1 MITFNRRKASLFEV
15 DVAIGCL
22 LGFYLGNGIQA
33 HSGRAYKWCPFWG
46 KMGATSVRLTSITR
60 AYDHYAKSRTAVT
73 FGTRGSG
80 REGWTVTNPKE
91 KMIKKMLQ
99 LLQQRA
105 GSGPMLALLK
115 MPVWE
120 PESRMFVARQQ
131 KAPAAIGPEVSES
144 SAEGK
149 KKAATANH
157 LAAMPMWWQ
166 KFDQTT
172 HGAHQDNEIYRLLR
186 WAPATKASRGGGFRK
201 LLVTRKQ
208 EYLLLNGD
216 QAGFNAVKAEQENAP
231 LGTGTKRFWGV
242 WAAAAEKI
250 SEYWLAEQQSKGAD
264 FLHKLRDQGKVGLAN
279 RREKLCSNYE
289 EAWWLLWLEWESL
302 WEYCPPQ
309 SDVITWNIGPQGVDL
324 SFPLIAQTLS
334 KGAAV
339 VMFQEVS
346 FHPEERRRVKGI
358 LKTIGSDYWCVM
370 ESSQRVRAGREDC
383 KAGASTKNFEA
394 PWVYAVVTFLHKD
407 VFKQPTHL
415 DWAAQ
420 YSNKAMR
427 HMLQGRM
434 SCLWAPRHSESPMLV
449 INIHQAG
456 SATLELQQRMWIAIQ
471 GIRAKH
477 PEIQGIIGGDF
488 LMQTHMA
495 HEKDTLSAMRI
506 ISDEWMANFRLAW
519 QQSKG

>member
-1 MITFNRRKASLFEV
+1 M
-15 DVAIGCL
+15 
-22 LGFYLGNGIQA
+22 
-33 HSGRAYKWCPFWG
+33 
-46 KMGATSVRLTSITR
+46 
-60 AYDHYAKSRTAVT
+60 
-73 FGTRGSG
+73 
-80 REGWTVTNPKE
+80 
-91 KMIKKMLQ
+91 
-99 LLQQRA
+99 
-105 GSGPMLALLK
+105 
-115 MPVWE
+115 
-120 PESRMFVARQQ
+120 
-131 KAPAAIGPEVSES
+131 
-144 SAEGK
+144 
-149 KKAATANH
+149 
-157 LAAMPMWWQ
+157 
-166 KFDQTT
+166 TT
-172 HGAHQDNEIYRLLR
+172 GAHRDTEIYRLLR
-186 WAPATKASRGGGFRK
+186 WAPAIKTSSRGGGFRK

-208 EYLLLNGD
+208 EYLLLGGD
-216 QAGFNAVKAEQENAP
+216 QAGFNAVQAERTNAP

-242 WAAAAEKI
+242 WAAAAERV
-250 SEYWLAEQQSKGAD
+250 SEYWHAEQQSQGAD

-279 RREKLCSNYE
+279 RREKICANYE
-289 EAWWLLWLEWESL
+289 VAWWLQWLEWESL
-302 WEYCPPQ
+302 WECCPLQ

-370 ESSQRVRAGREDC
+370 ESSQRVRAGQEDC
-383 KAGASTKNFEA
+383 KVGASTKNFEA

-456 SATLELQQRMWIAIQ
+456 SATLELQQRMWMVMQ
-471 GIRAKH
+471 GIRARY
-477 PEIQGIIGGDF
+477 PDIQGIIGGDF
-488 LMQTHMA
+488 STLTPMA
-495 HEKDTLSAMRI
+495 HGKDTLLAMRI
-506 ISDEWMANFRLAW
+506 ISGEWMINFELAW
-519 QQSKG
+519 QQSKE

>member
-471 GIRAKH
+471 GIRARY
-477 PEIQGIIGGDF
+477 PDIQGIIGGD
-488 LMQTHMA
+488 
-495 HEKDTLSAMRI
+495 
-506 ISDEWMANFRLAW
+506 
-519 QQSKG
+519 